1 MTSTP
6 YNIYIAASHRESE
19 RQRVLLPRRNMVA
32 LGLLLGLVF
41 MLCVPQ
47 AFAATIPQAASA
59 AGREMDRQVVSRLG
73 QGEAPAQGVSLCI
86 TTPVDVNDLT
96 ASNPLARQM
105 QEEIAR
111 WFVQAGYN
119 VVEIRK
125 GADILFEPSTGEML
139 LTREDRLL
147 GNRSVTSA
155 AIITGTY
162 TVALDHVRFNI
173 RMVRT
178 KNREVLAMSTITLPL
193 NREIAALARGSGSGS
208 GSGGSPIAPTVVTML
223 P

>member
-1 MTSTP
+1 MKTTYIHAIACRCTS
-6 YNIYIAASHRESE
+6 E
-19 RQRVLLPRRNMVA
+19 QRRRLLLGLA

-41 MLCVPQ
+41 ILCAPHALAV
-47 AFAATIPQAASA
+47 TIPQAASA
-59 AGREMDRQVVSRLG
+59 AGREMDRQVASRLD
-73 QGEAPAQGVSLCI
+73 QGETAARGVSLCV

-96 ASNPLARQM
+96 ASSPLARQM

-119 VVEIRK
+119 VLEIRK

-147 GNRSVTSA
+147 GSRKVASA
-155 AIITGTY
+155 AIVTGTY
-162 TVALDHVRFNI
+162 TVTSDHVRFNI

-178 KNREVLAMSTITLPL
+178 KNRDVLAMSTITLPL
-193 NREIAALARGSGSGS
+193 NREIAPLTREHHAATGAR
-208 GSGGSPIAPTVVTML
+208 GGSPIAPTVVTML

>member
-1 MTSTP
+1 MA
-6 YNIYIAASHRESE
+6 I
-19 RQRVLLPRRNMVA
+19 
-32 LGLLLGLVF
+32 GLLLGLAF
-41 MLCVPQ
+41 MLCIPH

-59 AGREMDRQVVSRLG
+59 AGREMDRQVVARLA
-73 QGEAPAQGVSLCI
+73 QGETPARGVSLCI

-96 ASNPLARQM
+96 TSSPLARQM

-147 GNRSVTSA
+147 GSRRVTST

-178 KNREVLAMSTITLPL
+178 QNREILAMSTITLPL
-193 NREIAALARGSGSGS
+193 NREIAALAREHSSGAAGLL
-208 GSGGSPIAPTVVTML
+208 GGSPIAPTVVTML

>member
-1 MTSTP
+1 MMTTIIHTVACRCKSD
-6 YNIYIAASHRESE
+6 
-19 RQRVLLPRRNMVA
+19 RQHALLPRTHRLA
-32 LGLLLGLVF
+32 LGLLLGLAF
-41 MLCVPQ
+41 IMLCVPH
-47 AFAATIPQAASA
+47 ALAATIPQAASA
-59 AGREMDRQVVSRLG
+59 AGREMDRQVVARLG
-73 QGEAPAQGVSLCI
+73 QGETPARGVSLVI
-86 TTPVDVNDLT
+86 ATPVDVNDLT
-96 ASNPLARQM
+96 ASSPLARQM

-119 VVEIRK
+119 VIEIRK
-125 GADILFEPSTGEML
+125 GSDILFEPSTGEML

-147 GNRSVTSA
+147 GNRRVAST

-178 KNREVLAMSTITLPL
+178 QNREILAMSTITLPL
-193 NREIAALARGSGSGS
+193 NREIAALVREHSAAAGML
-208 GSGGSPIAPTVVTML
+208 GGSPIAPSVVTML

>member
-1 MTSTP
+1 M
-6 YNIYIAASHRESE
+6 
-19 RQRVLLPRRNMVA
+19 
-32 LGLLLGLVF
+32 GLLLGLACI
-41 MLCVPQ
+41 LCAPY
-47 AFAATIPQAASA
+47 ALAATIPQAASA
-59 AGREMDRQVVSRLG
+59 VGREMDRQVVSRLE
-73 QGEAPAQGVSLCI
+73 QSEAPARGVSLCI

-96 ASNPLARQM
+96 ASSPLARQI

-119 VVEIRK
+119 VLEVRK

-147 GNRSVTSA
+147 GSRSVAST

-173 RMVRT
+173 RMVRAQ
-178 KNREVLAMSTITLPL
+178 NREILAMSTITLPL
-193 NREIAALARGSGSGS
+193 NREIAALARDRHAATGAL
-208 GSGGSPIAPTVVTML
+208 GGAPIAPTVVTML

>member
-1 MTSTP
+1 ML
-6 YNIYIAASHRESE
+6 
-19 RQRVLLPRRNMVA
+19 V
-32 LGLLLGLVF
+32 LGLFLGFVF
-41 MLCVPQ
+41 MFCVPH
-47 AFAATIPQAASA
+47 AFAVTIPQAASA

-73 QGEAPAQGVSLCI
+73 QDEAPARGVSVCI
-86 TTPVDVNDLT
+86 ATPVDVNDLT
-96 ASNPLARQM
+96 ASSPLARQM

-111 WFVQAGYN
+111 WFVQAGYV

-193 NREIAALARGSGSGS
+193 NREIAALTRGPGSGNGS
-208 GSGGSPIAPTVVTML
+208 GGGSPIAPTVVTML

>member
-1 MTSTP
+1 MMMTSTP
-6 YNIYIAASHRESE
+6 Y
-19 RQRVLLPRRNMVA
+19 RNVIA
-32 LGLLLGLVF
+32 LGLFLGFVF
-41 MLCVPQ
+41 MLCVPH
-47 AFAATIPQAASA
+47 AIAATIPQAASA

-73 QGEAPAQGVSLCI
+73 QGDSPAHGVSLCV
-86 TTPVDVNDLT
+86 TTPVDINDLT

-125 GADILFEPSTGEML
+125 GAAILFEPSTGEML

-147 GNRSVTSA
+147 GSRNVTSA

-178 KNREVLAMSTITLPL
+178 KNREILAMSTVTLPL
-193 NREIAALARGSGSGS
+193 NREIAALTRGSGGGS
-208 GSGGSPIAPTVVTML
+208 GFGGSPITPTVVTML